1 MHLNDRHTKA
11 DEPNLITDESELA
24 EREAVNAV
32 NQFDIVLNLI
42 DDVARTG
49 HPFRLR
55 VTTILSL
62 HEAALTGIDS
72 RAGAFR
78 QGPVAIEK
86 SQHRPPEAHMVG
98 ILVEEMCDWV
108 NENFLSRSAL
118 FLCAY
123 VMWRLN
129 WIHPFTD
136 GNGRTSR
143 AIAYLILCARLGDR
157 LPGRNTVPEQ
167 IAANRTPYYN
177 ALEAADA
184 GEKAGVPD
192 LSALEGLLKE
202 QLAIQLRDAWEAAQS
217 AADIDPATRRFH

>member
-1 MHLNDRHTKA
+1 
-11 DEPNLITDESELA
+11 
-24 EREAVNAV
+24 
-32 NQFDIVLNLI
+32 
-42 DDVARTG
+42 
-49 HPFRLR
+49 
-55 VTTILSL
+55 
-62 HEAALTGIDS
+62 
-72 RAGAFR
+72 
-78 QGPVAIEK
+78 
-86 SQHRPPEAHMVG
+86 MVG